1 MLLLAGAVNSLAPH
15 PFHLPIIATSGLVRS
30 ALHASKRWPRLDAAL
45 RVATLVLQEHDAKV
59 WTPSPTRTVDFEAMA
74 ERTAQNQ
81 REREEPR
88 QGLLG
93 GRITVEASFLA
104 RLFLA
109 NGASTMALLCA
120 CHMLQ
125 VDVFPP
131 PLRA

>member
-1 MLLLAGAVNSLAPH
+1 
-15 PFHLPIIATSGLVRS
+15 
-30 ALHASKRWPRLDAAL
+30 
-45 RVATLVLQEHDAKV
+45 
-59 WTPSPTRTVDFEAMA
+59 MA
-74 ERTAQNQ
+74 ERAAQNQ

-125 VDVFPP
+125 VDALSA